1 MRVLQAD
8 ANAAELVLKSMR
20 NTQLQ
25 DEGSILRLDAPAD
38 TACRPQS
45 SGEELLREVSPREA
59 EAASPELLDEPTDEP
74 LAVNVVEIQGEVAA

>member
-45 SGEELLREVSPREA
+45 SGEELAGRSLFPSE
-59 EAASPELLDEPTDEP
+59 T
-74 LAVNVVEIQGEVAA
+74 VVATMSF